1 MDVKFIANFELIDIG
16 KKLCA
21 WKSTVCCENTVGT
34 LPSDRKLCAVQMS
47 DAGLQILVTGAM
59 VNGKLDVDLR
69 NGKVSH
75 YSVICNVQDLPVFGV
90 FDVIFIFTKYIS
102 VEVVLLNGIIE
113 SFCFLPLGCEVL

>member
-21 WKSTVCCENTVGT
+21 WKSTVSCENTVGT

-69 NGKVSH
+69 NGKISH
-75 YSVICNVQDLPVFGV
+75 YSVICNVQDLPVFGI
-90 FDVIFIFTKYIS
+90 FDVIFIFTEYIIA
-102 VEVVLLNGIIE
+102 VLNVIHFDR
-113 SFCFLPLGCEVL
+113 SFL